1 MILWLYVSFLPL
13 PVVFS
18 PGEDYDFLLGVIE
31 QLSFLDLPSI
41 LVASRHVLQDVMCV
55 HVCTRVDGGGRGWL
69 GLGKEGERERRAIW
83 CGALSDFGPDRTENT
98 FCWWLKLLCGPLS
111 GPRYEAVV
119 RPMKPQQPTSMSTT
133 WEAHPLSCL
142 SLYHILS
149 S

>member
-55 HVCTRVDGGGRGWL
+55 HVCTRVDGVGGGDWGWVRKGKEKGGRFGVVL
-69 GLGKEGERERRAIW
+69 FLTLDQIELKT
-83 CGALSDFGPDRTENT
+83 LSADD
-98 FCWWLKLLCGPLS
+98 
-111 GPRYEAVV
+111 
-119 RPMKPQQPTSMSTT
+119 
-133 WEAHPLSCL
+133 
-142 SLYHILS
+142 
-149 S
+149 